1 MRIIEFFFIFFI
13 SFLIV
18 FFLGVNFNPDSTTY
32 ISNDRIR
39 PPAYPLI
46 INFFDYVFKKNS
58 LSILV
63 FFQVFCWLYASIYF
77 SNFLCKILI
86 LKNYYK
92 YFFLIFLTIPLNPV
106 HQYGNTILAE
116 SFSFISCIFIFI
128 NIYNFYQ
135 YQNKKYAIYLFF
147 ILVFALTLR
156 HQMIFLTFS
165 TITFSFFLL
174 IMSNLKKSLILFT
187 VSILSLL
194 SANFLNKSYVLLKY
208 DQFEE
213 NKRIGLQLIVLP
225 LFNISEESIS
235 KIENQKERKIITK
248 MKESINNI
256 DPFFNVD
263 KKKNI
268 LPLRNINHF
277 ATSYNIIISYS
288 IHPVLKESFP
298 DLTYSQRD
306 EKLINLAKIILKT
319 SMKYEPVKTV
329 KLYLNNFIRL
339 GFSNFFWFL
348 VCLVVLSFSILEF
361 LKSKSSTIFLI
372 LFLSTT
378 HFLNILLVS
387 IFEPVLFRYSF
398 YTNLTLCALVAGLC
412 LKAIKNQRTEKLF
425 N

>member
-1 MRIIEFFFIFFI
+1 MR
-13 SFLIV
+13 
-18 FFLGVNFNPDSTTY
+18 
-32 ISNDRIR
+32 
-39 PPAYPLI
+39 
-46 INFFDYVFKKNS
+46 
-58 LSILV
+58 
-63 FFQVFCWLYASIYF
+63 
-77 SNFLCKILI
+77 
-86 LKNYYK
+86 
-92 YFFLIFLTIPLNPV
+92 
-106 HQYGNTILAE
+106 
-116 SFSFISCIFIFI
+116 
-128 NIYNFYQ
+128 
-135 YQNKKYAIYLFF
+135 
-147 ILVFALTLR
+147 
-156 HQMIFLTFS
+156 
-165 TITFSFFLL
+165 
-174 IMSNLKKSLILFT
+174 NLKKSLILFT

-248 MKESINNI
+248 MKESFNNI
-256 DPFFNVD
+256 DPFFNLD

-319 SMKYEPVKTV
+319 SMKYEPIKTV

-348 VCLVVLSFSILEF
+348 VCLIVLSFSIIEF
-361 LKSKSSTIFLI
+361 LKSKSSTTFLI

-398 YTNLTLCALVAGLC
+398 YTNLTLCAFVAGLC

>member
-13 SFLIV
+13 SFIIV
-18 FFLGVNFNPDSTTY
+18 FFLGVNFNPDSATY
-32 ISNDRIR
+32 ISDDRIR

-106 HQYGNTILAE
+106 HQYGNTVLAE

-147 ILVFALTLR
+147 MLLFALTLR

-165 TITFSFFLL
+165 TIIFSFFLL
-174 IMSNLKKSLILFT
+174 IIRNLKKSLILFT

-248 MKESINNI
+248 MKESFNNI
-256 DPFFNVD
+256 DPFFNLD

-319 SMKYEPVKTV
+319 SMKYEPIKTV

-348 VCLVVLSFSILEF
+348 VCLIVLSFSIIEF
-361 LKSKSSTIFLI
+361 LKSKSSTTFLI

-398 YTNLTLCALVAGLC
+398 YTNLTLCAFVAGLC

>member
-13 SFLIV
+13 SFIIV
-18 FFLGVNFNPDSTTY
+18 FFLGANFNPDSATY
-32 ISNDRIR
+32 ISDDRIR

-106 HQYGNTILAE
+106 HQYGNTVLAE

-128 NIYNFYQ
+128 NIYNFYH

-147 ILVFALTLR
+147 MLLFALTLR

-165 TITFSFFLL
+165 TIIFSFFLL
-174 IMSNLKKSLILFT
+174 IIRNLKKSLILFT

-248 MKESINNI
+248 MKESFNNI
-256 DPFFNVD
+256 DPFFNLD

-306 EKLINLAKIILKT
+306 EKLINLAKIILKR
-319 SMKYEPVKTV
+319 V
-329 KLYLNNFIRL
+329 
-339 GFSNFFWFL
+339 
-348 VCLVVLSFSILEF
+348 
-361 LKSKSSTIFLI
+361 
-372 LFLSTT
+372 
-378 HFLNILLVS
+378 
-387 IFEPVLFRYSF
+387 
-398 YTNLTLCALVAGLC
+398 
-412 LKAIKNQRTEKLF
+412 
-425 N
+425 